1 MTEDVGARSCGSCVG
16 GSRWHLR
23 PARVL
28 QVAAVLVAIQL
39 LVRTWVA
46 ARSDFYWDD
55 LILAGRGGSL
65 PLLSGDLLLYDHD
78 GHLMPGAFVVAGIAT
93 RLAPYQ
99 WILPMLTVIA
109 LQAMASYAVF
119 RLLRTLLGLRPVMLV
134 PLALYLFS
142 PLTVPAFAWWA
153 AALNALPLQIGL
165 AWVTGDALKLCRTG
179 RRRYAISGTLVLV
192 ASLLFFEKS
201 VVVPFVAFAT
211 VALLA
216 HIAGRPRPVR
226 STLSRGAGLWI
237 PSAAVLAVWA
247 AIYFSTVASRWEWA
261 GTSRAVEL
269 LHHSTSLGLLP
280 TFVGGPWTWD
290 RWIPSPPWATPSTAL
305 EVVGWVV
312 LVAAVAATVRL
323 KRRIGWVWILAAA
336 YFLLSVTAMVVTR
349 WGADTT
355 YELAQ
360 TLRYFTDT
368 AVILAI
374 AVALIARAP
383 RRRADPVRVRPP
395 VVVAVVVAFV
405 ASSLWS
411 TFTFTRSW
419 EENPTTDYLAT
430 ARASLADRSDAPI
443 LEQPTSFWVLL
454 PVAYP
459 NNLVSRVLAP
469 LRDRPAFSDS
479 TPDLRMID
487 DAGKVVDAQVTW
499 VRSIE
504 PGTVPDCGHLVDR
517 RTFVPL
523 PLDGPLTGWEWTVQL
538 NYLADADGEIAVA
551 MEVGNPVR
559 VPVHQGPNSVFVRLT
574 GGGRN
579 VRVSTLTRDLSL
591 CVGVGP
597 VGVVVPK

>member
-1 MTEDVGARSCGSCVG
+1 MTDDVGT
-16 GSRWHLR
+16 RWHLR

-28 QVAAVLVAIQL
+28 QVAASLVAIQL

-78 GHLMPGAFVVAGIAT
+78 GHLMPGAFVVAGVAT

-99 WILPMLTVIA
+99 WILPVLTMIA
-109 LQAMASYAVF
+109 LQAVASYAVF

-165 AWVTGDALKLCRTG
+165 AWVAGDAVKLCRTG

-211 VALLA
+211 VTLLA
-216 HIAGRPRPVR
+216 HIDGRPRPVR
-226 STLSRGAGLWI
+226 STLRRGAALWI

-261 GTSRAVEL
+261 GASRAIEL

-312 LVAAVAATVRL
+312 LVVAVAATVRL

-374 AVALIARAP
+374 AVALIVRAP
-383 RRRADPVRVRPP
+383 RRRTDPVRVRPP

-411 TFTFTRSW
+411 TYTFTRSW

-443 LEQPTSFWVLL
+443 LEQPASFWVLL

-487 DAGKVVDAQVTW
+487 DVGRVVDAQVTW
-499 VRSIE
+499 VRAIE
-504 PGTVPDCGHLVDR
+504 PGPVPDCGHLVDR
-517 RTFVPL
+517 RSFVPI

-559 VPVHQGPNSVFVRLT
+559 VPVHQGANSVFVRLT